1 MKKFVLSIGL
11 FDKDTHTLLLD
22 VDNARSLLDNEVAR
36 RFDGGTTYGA
46 MGVYRHASGE
56 LVQEP
61 TLRVELLD
69 TTQEAVLSLI
79 EWAKAA
85 FNQESV
91 LEEIIEE
98 QFYFI

>member
-1 MKKFVLSIGL
+1 MKKYVLSIGL
-11 FDKDTHTLLLD
+11 FDKDTKKLEVN
-22 VDNARSLLDNEVAR
+22 VDSARRLLDNQVAR
-36 RFDGGTTYGA
+36 MFDGGTTYGA
-46 MGVYRHASGE
+46 MGVYKHASGE

-69 TTQEAVLSLI
+69 TTQEAVLRLI
-79 EWAKAA
+79 EWAKVA

>member
-22 VDNARSLLDNEVAR
+22 VNSARSLLDNEVAR

-46 MGVYRHASGE
+46 MGVYRHANGE

-79 EWAKAA
+79 EWAKKA

-98 QFYFI
+98 QFYFM

>member
-1 MKKFVLSIGL
+1 MKKFILSIGL

-22 VDNARSLLDNEVAR
+22 VDSARSLLDNEVAR

-79 EWAKAA
+79 EWAKKA

-98 QFYFI
+98 QFYFM